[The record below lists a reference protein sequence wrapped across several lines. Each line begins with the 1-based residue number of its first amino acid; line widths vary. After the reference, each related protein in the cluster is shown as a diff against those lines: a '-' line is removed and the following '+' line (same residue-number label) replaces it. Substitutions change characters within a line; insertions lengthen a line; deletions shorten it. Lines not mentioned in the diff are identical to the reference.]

1 MIKNIKA
8 GNKEFTLSNSIT
20 WTMIYRD
27 QFGHDIVSTLTPVA
41 AAISDVVSGFFE
53 GIQADGTVEFTD
65 VVKNIDGDKLIDV
78 VAHLSGL
85 EFVDLLNITWSMAK
99 AADDNIPYPYKWF
112 SEFEVFPV
120 DDIVPEVVKLA
131 AKGLIST
138 KNLMRLG
145 NLMKQ
150 IKMPRPLT
158 STPSS
163 SPESSED

>member
-8 GNKEFTLSNSIT
+8 GNKELTLSNSIT

-27 QFGHDIVSTLTPVA
+27 QFGHDIVTTLTPVA
-41 AAISDVVSGFFE
+41 AAVADLVSGFFE
-53 GIQADGTVEFTD
+53 GIQADGTIEFAD
-65 VVKNIDGDKLIDV
+65 AVKNIDGDKLIDV

-85 EFVDLLNITWSMAK
+85 EFVDLLNVTWAMAK
-99 AADDNIPYPYKWF
+99 AADEDIPYPRKWF
-112 SEFEVFPV
+112 SEFEEFPV
-120 DDIVPEVVKLA
+120 DVIVPEVVKLA

-145 NLMKQ
+145 NLRKK

-163 SPESSED
+163 SQESSED